1 MEQFFITILSPF
13 KAIVLKDIFQIFIL
27 YIVFYYLLILLKETR
42 TMQMLKGL
50 ALLLGVSLLASIFQ
64 WHTINYFLK
73 NIWPIWIIAFTILFQ
88 PELRQILVDIGN
100 RRIQFKTILRT
111 EDAIY
116 DEIVNTVK
124 QMLRKRTGCLIVI
137 ERNTGLKEVIE
148 TGSKINS
155 DINAALLMT
164 IFTPKTPLHDG
175 AVIINHGKI
184 IAAGCILPLT
194 QKTDIDIELGTR
206 HRAALGITEE
216 TDAVA
221 IVVSEDLRNVSLS
234 VNGKITPVEPDNLK
248 EMLKLYASKT
258 N

>member
-1 MEQFFITILSPF
+1 MEQIFNIIFSPF
-13 KAIVLKDIFQIFIL
+13 LGIGFSDIFQIFIL

-50 ALLLGVSLLASIFQ
+50 SLLLGVTLLASIFQ
-64 WHTINYFLK
+64 WHTINYFLR
-73 NIWPIWIIAFTILFQ
+73 NIWPIWIIAFIILFQ

-100 RRIQFKTILRT
+100 RRLQFKTLFKT
-111 EDAIY
+111 EDAVY
-116 DEIVNTVK
+116 DEIVRTVK
-124 QMLRKRTGCLIVI
+124 QMLRKRTGCLIVL
-137 ERNTGLKEVIE
+137 EGNVGLKEVIE
-148 TGSKINS
+148 TGSRINS

-175 AVIINHGKI
+175 AVIINQGRI
-184 IAAGCILPLT
+184 VAAGCILPLT
-194 QKTDIDIELGTR
+194 QKTDLDIELGTR

-221 IVVSEDLRNVSLS
+221 LVVSEDLRNVSLS

-248 EMLKLYASKT
+248 EMLILYASKRY
-258 N
+258 

>member
-1 MEQFFITILSPF
+1 MEQTINTIFSPF
-13 KAIVLKDIFQIFIL
+13 LSIGFSDIFQIFIL

-50 ALLLGVSLLASIFQ
+50 SLLLGVTLLATIFQ

-73 NIWPIWIIAFTILFQ
+73 NIWPIGIMAFVILFQ

-100 RRIQFKTILRT
+100 RRIQFKTLFKT
-111 EDAIY
+111 EDAVY
-116 DEIVNTVK
+116 DEITRTVK
-124 QMLRKRTGCLIVI
+124 QMLRKRTGCLIVL
-137 ERNTGLKEVIE
+137 EGNVGLKEVIE
-148 TGSKINS
+148 TGSRINS

-175 AVIINHGKI
+175 AVIINQGKI
-184 IAAGCILPLT
+184 VAAGCILPLT
-194 QKTDIDIELGTR
+194 QKTDLDIELGTR

-234 VNGKITPVEPDNLK
+234 VNGKITPVEPENLK
-248 EMLKLYASKT
+248 EMLTLYASKRY
-258 N
+258 

>member
-164 IFTPKTPLHDG
+164 TPKTPLHDG

>member
-1 MEQFFITILSPF
+1 MEQFFITIFSPF
-13 KAIVLKDIFQIFIL
+13 KAMVLKDVFQILIL
-27 YIVFYYLLILLKETR
+27 YVVFYYLLILLKETR

-50 ALLLGVSLLASIFQ
+50 ALLLGVSILASIFQ

-73 NIWPIWIIAFTILFQ
+73 SIWPIWIIAFIILFQ

-100 RRIQFKTILRT
+100 RRIKFKAVFKS

-116 DEIVNTVK
+116 DEIAGTVK
-124 QMLRKRTGCLIVI
+124 KMLRKRMGCLIVI
-137 ERNTGLKEVIE
+137 ERNTGLKEFIE
-148 TGSKINS
+148 TGSRINS
-155 DINAALLMT
+155 DISEALLMT

-194 QKTDIDIELGTR
+194 QKKDIDIELGTR

-221 IVVSEDLRNVSLS
+221 IVVSEDLRNVSFS
-234 VNGKITPVEPDNLK
+234 VNGKITQVEPDNLK
-248 EMLKLYASKT
+248 EMLKLYASK
-258 N
+258 NN

>member
-1 MEQFFITILSPF
+1 MDQIFNTILSPF
-13 KAIVLKDIFQIFIL
+13 LGIGFSDLFQIFIL

-50 ALLLGVSLLASIFQ
+50 SLLLGVTLLASIFQ
-64 WHTINYFLK
+64 WHTINYFLR

-100 RRIQFKTILRT
+100 RRLQFKTLFKT
-111 EDAIY
+111 EDAVY
-116 DEIVNTVK
+116 DEIVRTVK

-137 ERNTGLKEVIE
+137 EGNVGLKEVIE
-148 TGSKINS
+148 TGSRINS

-175 AVIINHGKI
+175 AVIINQGRI
-184 IAAGCILPLT
+184 VAAGCILPLT
-194 QKTDIDIELGTR
+194 QKTDLDIELGTR

-248 EMLKLYASKT
+248 EMLTLYASKRY
-258 N
+258 

>member
-1 MEQFFITILSPF
+1 MEQFFITIWSPF
-13 KAIVLKDIFQIFIL
+13 KAIGLKDLFQIYML
-27 YIVFYYLLILLKETR
+27 YIVVYYLMILLKETR

-50 ALLLGVSLLASIFQ
+50 LLLLGLTLISSIFQ
-64 WHTINYFLK
+64 WHTINYFIK
-73 NIWPIWIIAFTILFQ
+73 NIWSIWIIAFTILFQ

-100 RRIQFKTILRT
+100 RRIKFRPLFKT
-111 EDAIY
+111 EDAVF
-116 DEIVNTVK
+116 DEIVSTVK
-124 QMLRKRTGCLIVI
+124 QMLKKRTGCLIVL
-137 ERNTGLKEVIE
+137 ERNVGLKEFIE

-155 DINAALLMT
+155 DISAALLMT

-234 VNGKITPVEPDNLK
+234 VNGKITPVEPENLK
-248 EMLKLYASKT
+248 EMLSLYASKT
-258 N
+258 T